1 MESNIV
7 VKNLIGKNM
16 KEIRNAKGL
25 SQQQV
30 AEKLNMERS
39 VYTKFETGQNKPS
52 IEQVKKFAEI
62 FKIDIKILERNVS
75 VVIPDTSALLKN
87 RRLLSILLEDYGQV
101 IIPNTVLNE
110 LDYQKDRGK
119 IKKRLGRF

>member
-16 KEIRNAKGL
+16 KAIRNAKGL

-30 AEKLNMERS
+30 AEKLNIERS

-52 IEQVKKFAEI
+52 IEQVEKFAEI

-75 VVIPDTSALLKN
+75 VV
-87 RRLLSILLEDYGQV
+87 
-101 IIPNTVLNE
+101 
-110 LDYQKDRGK
+110 
-119 IKKRLGRF
+119 F